1 MRRIRDDRENE
12 TMENA
17 IEAFDR
23 YADGKHKRREVKE
36 YEKNLEANLSLV
48 LNDIIN
54 ETFEPKGYKEKIIF
68 EKKTRKLAKAP
79 IKYHVTEASAILP

>member
-48 LNDIIN
+48 LNDII
-54 ETFEPKGYKEKIIF
+54 KAIR
-68 EKKTRKLAKAP
+68 KKSYSRKRQGN
-79 IKYHVTEASAILP
+79 LPRLQ